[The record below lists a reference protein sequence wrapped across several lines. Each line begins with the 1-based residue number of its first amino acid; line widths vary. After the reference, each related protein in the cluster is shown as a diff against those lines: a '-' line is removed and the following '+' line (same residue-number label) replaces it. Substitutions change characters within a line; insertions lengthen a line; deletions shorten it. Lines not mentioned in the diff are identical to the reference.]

1 MLTALPPRAVT
12 LAPTATS
19 GIPASNVIST
29 THSARPPPTHSLH
42 SEKCVFACI
51 LLLPFTASCL
61 LSRSP
66 LTGLLIDFFCV
77 LRQHKAPVGLIVGVA
92 IAILLF
98 IASLF
103 LVRFLFIR
111 RARKRAA
118 FAGPGKTLGSA
129 AAVTP
134 YPRPSIAKESGGA
147 YAGHD
152 DKPRSTP
159 SERAAVE
166 LGAYPPPQ
174 PAPASHERTGSA
186 GSWATPFA
194 GAGAGGRAEPGAN
207 SSPAARQAYLAA
219 ELRAAQGVLE
229 RAGTRNPEN
238 IDLKATKARIR
249 ALEERQTSAWA
260 LGLE

>member
-1 MLTALPPRAVT
+1 MLTALLPRAVT
-12 LAPTATS
+12 LVPTATS
-19 GIPASNVIST
+19 GVSASNVISV

-42 SEKCVFACI
+42 SEK
-51 LLLPFTASCL
+51 
-61 LSRSP
+61 
-66 LTGLLIDFFCV
+66 
-77 LRQHKAPVGLIVGVA
+77 QHKAPVGLIVGVA

-103 LVRFLFIR
+103 FVRFLFIR
-111 RARKRAA
+111 RARTRAA
-118 FAGPGKTLGSA
+118 FAGPGKTLGGA
-129 AAVTP
+129 AMPAT
-134 YPRPSIAKESGGA
+134 RPSIAKEGA
-147 YAGHD
+147 YGAPSL
-152 DKPRSTP
+152 DKGYPAP
-159 SERAAVE
+159 PMASERDAVE

-174 PAPASHERTGSA
+174 PPPASHERTGSA

-194 GAGAGGRAEPGAN
+194 GAGTGGRAEPGAN